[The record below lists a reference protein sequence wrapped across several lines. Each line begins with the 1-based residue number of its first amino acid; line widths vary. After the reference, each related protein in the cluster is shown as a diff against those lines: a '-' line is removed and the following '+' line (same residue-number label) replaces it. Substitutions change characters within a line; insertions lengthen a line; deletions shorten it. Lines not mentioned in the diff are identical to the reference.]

1 MNDLTKNLLL
11 WVVVAVVL
19 MVVFQSFSPRPGA
32 TSATSQAPSYTQF
45 LQDVD
50 AGRVR
55 SVVFTDES
63 TFTANAIRYRLA
75 DGKEGQ
81 VVGPMD
87 GKLIDQLVSK
97 NVDIV
102 REKPATGPGFWG
114 IVLNFL
120 PVLLLIG
127 FWIFMMR
134 QMQGGGGGAKGAMS
148 FGKSRAKLQ
157 GEDQIKITFADVA
170 GCDEAKEEVGE
181 LVEFLRDPS
190 KFQKLGGK
198 IPRGVLMV
206 GPPGTGKTLLAK
218 AIAGEAKV
226 PFFAIS
232 GSDFV
237 EMFVGVGASRVRDM
251 FEQAKKHAPC
261 IIFIDEIDAVG
272 RHRGAGLGG
281 GHDEREQ
288 TLNQLLVEMDGF
300 EGGEGVIVI
309 AATNRPDVLDP
320 ALLRPGRFDRQVVVG
335 LPDVKGREQILK
347 VHMRKLPLADD
358 VEPMVIA
365 RGTPGFSG
373 ADLAN
378 LANEAALFAARGNEK
393 EVRMEHFDRA
403 RDKILMGAERRSMAM
418 SEDEKTLTAYHEAGH
433 AIVGRL
439 VPEHDPV
446 YKVTII
452 PRGRAL
458 GVTMYLP
465 EGDRYSMNRVAIESQ
480 LCSLYGGRV
489 AEELIFGEDK
499 VTTGASNDIERA
511 TKMARNMVTKWGLS
525 DEMGPIAYGE
535 EEDEVFL
542 GRSVTQHKNVS
553 NETARKID
561 EVVRSIL
568 DKAYGRTRQL
578 LTENLDKL
586 HAMSQ
591 LLLQY
596 ETIDAPQIDAIMEGR
611 EPPPP
616 AGWGKSNRDAGNDKD
631 EPRPLPPVGGPATQS

>member
-1 MNDLTKNLLL
+1 MKDLMKNMLL
-11 WVVVAVVL
+11 WVTVAIVL
-19 MVVFQSFSPRPGA
+19 MMVFQGFSPTR
-32 TSATSQAPSYTQF
+32 SASGSGGNVLYSEF
-45 LQDVD
+45 VD
-50 AGRVR
+50 AVR
-55 SVVFTDES
+55 SDRIRKVDIDGDGRTI
-63 TFTANAIRYRLA
+63 TFERKDNTRGTTIAPRDDRL
-75 DGKEGQ
+75 
-81 VVGPMD
+81 MD
-87 GKLIDQLVSK
+87 DLINHKVEISQQPASSGRSILVS
-97 NVDIV
+97 
-102 REKPATGPGFWG
+102 
-114 IVLNFL
+114 
-120 PVLLLIG
+120 LLINLLPMALFIG
-127 FWIFMMR
+127 IWIYMMR
-134 QMQGGGGGAKGAMS
+134 QMQRGGGAGGAMS
-148 FGKSRAKLQ
+148 FGKSRAKMLN
-157 GEDQIKITFADVA
+157 EDQTKVTFADVA
-170 GCDEAKEEVGE
+170 GADEAKEEVAE

-190 KFQKLGGK
+190 RFQKLGGH

-226 PFFAIS
+226 PFFSIS

-251 FEQAKKHAPC
+251 FEQAKKQAPC

-300 EGGEGVIVI
+300 EGGEGVIVV

-335 LPDVKGREQILK
+335 LPDVKGREQILR
-347 VHMRKLPLADD
+347 VHMRKVPLADD
-358 VEPMVIA
+358 VEPMIVA

-378 LANEAALFAARGNEK
+378 LVNEAALFAARENAK
-393 EVRMEHFDRA
+393 SVRMEHFDKA

-418 SEDEKTLTAYHEAGH
+418 SEEEKTLTAYHEAGH
-433 AIVGRL
+433 AIVGRM

-465 EGDRYSMNRVAIESQ
+465 EGDKYSLNKVAIESQ
-480 LCSLYGGRV
+480 LASLYGGRV
-489 AEELIFGEDK
+489 AEELIFGADK

-525 DEMGPIAYGE
+525 DELGPITYAEDE
-535 EEDEVFL
+535 EEVFL
-542 GRSVTQHKNVS
+542 GRSVSQTKHVS
-553 NETARKID
+553 DETARKID
-561 EVVRSIL
+561 VVVRGIL
-568 DKAYGRTRQL
+568 DRAYGRTTQI
-578 LTENLDKL
+578 LTEHLDKL
-586 HAMSQ
+586 HAMAK
-591 LLLQY
+591 LLLKY
-596 ETIDAPQIDAIMEGR
+596 ETIDGPQIDAIMEGR

-616 AGWGKSNRDAGNDKD
+616 AGWS
-631 EPRPLPPVGGPATQS
+631 PGGPATEEPKQINLGGVEAPSV

>member
-19 MVVFQSFSPRPGA
+19 MVVFQSFSPRGA
-32 TSATSQAPSYTQF
+32 TTSTGEAPTYTRF
-45 LQDVD
+45 LQDVES
-50 AGRVR
+50 GRIR
-55 SVVFTDES
+55 SVVITDES
-63 TFTANAIRYRLA
+63 TLTSNVIRYRRS
-75 DGKEGQ
+75 DGTEGQ
-81 VVGPMD
+81 VVGPID
-87 GKLIDQLVSK
+87 LKLTDQLLGK
-97 NVDIV
+97 NIEVT
-102 REKPATGPGFWG
+102 REPPKTGPGFWG

-157 GEDQIKITFADVA
+157 GEDQVKVTFADVA

-206 GPPGTGKTLLAK
+206 GQPGTGKTLLAK

-226 PFFAIS
+226 PFFSIS

-335 LPDVKGREQILK
+335 LPDVKGREQILR

-378 LANEAALFAARGNEK
+378 LCNEAALFAARGNEK
-393 EVRMEHFDRA
+393 EVRMDHFDRA

-553 NETARKID
+553 DATARRID

-568 DKAYGRTRQL
+568 DKAYARTKAL
-578 LTENLDKL
+578 LTENSDKL

-616 AGWGKSNRDAGNDKD
+616 MGWNKSGKGGDQSGGGD
-631 EPRPLPPVGGPATQS
+631 PRPLPPVGGPATQS

>member
-11 WVVVAVVL
+11 WVVVAIVL
-19 MVVFQSFSPRPGA
+19 MVVFQSFSPRDGA
-32 TSATSQAPSYTQF
+32 TATVGQSRSYTQF
-45 LQDVD
+45 LQEVD
-50 AGRVR
+50 AGRIR
-55 SVVFTDES
+55 SVVITDAS
-63 TFTANAIRYRLA
+63 TLTTNAIRYKRA
-75 DGKEGQ
+75 DGTEGQ
-81 VVGPMD
+81 VTGPMD
-87 GKLIDQLVSK
+87 MKLTDQLLSK
-97 NVDIV
+97 NVDVV
-102 REKPATGPGFWG
+102 REDPKSGPSFWS

-120 PVLLLIG
+120 PVLLIIG
-127 FWIFMMR
+127 FWLFIMR

-157 GEDQIKITFADVA
+157 GDDQVKVTFADVA

-181 LVEFLRDPS
+181 LVDFLRDPS
-190 KFQKLGGK
+190 KFTKLGGK
-198 IPRGVLMV
+198 IPRGILMV
-206 GPPGTGKTLLAK
+206 GQPGTGKTLLAK

-226 PFFAIS
+226 PFFSIS

-300 EGGEGVIVI
+300 DGGEGVIVV

-335 LPDVKGREQILK
+335 LPDVRGREQILK

-378 LANEAALFAARGNEK
+378 LANEAALFAARENAK
-393 EVRMEHFDRA
+393 EVRMDHFDRA

-433 AIVGRL
+433 AIVGRV

-465 EGDRYSMNRVAIESQ
+465 EGDRYSINRVAIESQ

-535 EEDEVFL
+535 QEDEVFL

-553 NETARKID
+553 DDTARRID
-561 EVVRSIL
+561 EVVRAIL
-568 DKAYGRTRQL
+568 DRAYARTKTI

-616 AGWGKSNRDAGNDKD
+616 MGWGKAGKD
-631 EPRPLPPVGGPATQS
+631 GDNKSGPRPLPPVGGPATQT

>member
-1 MNDLTKNLLL
+1 MNDLVKNLML

-19 MVVFQSFSPRPGA
+19 MVVFQSFSPKLAGA
-32 TSATSQAPSYTQF
+32 ASTEVQYSQF
-45 LQDVD
+45 LQDVRANKVGKVD
-50 AGRVR
+50 IAE
-55 SVVFTDES
+55 DES
-63 TFTANAIRYRLA
+63 TVSFERKDGSKGTTIAPRRDQRLVDDLVNHDVEFKQA
-75 DGKEGQ
+75 PPKQGSI
-81 VVGPMD
+81 
-87 GKLIDQLVSK
+87 LIS
-97 NVDIV
+97 
-102 REKPATGPGFWG
+102 
-114 IVLNFL
+114 
-120 PVLLLIG
+120 LLLNLLPMLLFIG
-127 FWIFMMR
+127 IWIYFMR
-134 QMQGGGGGAKGAMS
+134 QMQQGGSKGAMS
-148 FGKSRAKLQ
+148 FGRSRAKLLN
-157 GEDQIKITFADVA
+157 EDQTKVTFGDVA
-170 GCDEAKEEVGE
+170 GCDEAKEEVSE
-181 LVEFLRDPS
+181 LVEFLRDPT

-226 PFFAIS
+226 PFFSIS

-300 EGGEGVIVI
+300 EGGEGVIVV

-335 LPDVKGREQILK
+335 LPDVKGREQILR
-347 VHMRKLPLADD
+347 VHMRKVPLADD
-358 VEPMVIA
+358 VESMVVA

-378 LANEAALFAARGNEK
+378 LVNEAALFAARENGK
-393 EVRMEHFDRA
+393 EVRMEHFDKA
-403 RDKILMGAERRSMAM
+403 RDKIMMGAERRSMAM
-418 SEDEKTLTAYHEAGH
+418 SEQEKTLTAYHEAGH

-465 EGDRYSMNRVAIESQ
+465 EGDKYSYNRTAIESQ

-525 DEMGPIAYGE
+525 DLGPITFGE
-535 EEDEVFL
+535 DEDEVFL
-542 GRSVTQHKNVS
+542 GRSVTQHKSVS
-553 NETARKID
+553 DDTARKID
-561 EVVRSIL
+561 DMVRSIL
-568 DKAYGRTRQL
+568 DRAYNRTRAI
-578 LTENLDKL
+578 LTEHLDKL
-586 HAMSQ
+586 HSMAK
-591 LLLQY
+591 LLLEY
-596 ETIDAPQIDAIMEGR
+596 ETIDVPQIDAIMENR
-611 EPPPP
+611 DPPPP
-616 AGWGKSNRDAGNDKD
+616 MGWS
-631 EPRPLPPVGGPATQS
+631 PGGPAREEPKPFTIGGPAAQT

>member
-19 MVVFQSFSPRPGA
+19 MLVFQSFSPKVGGMA
-32 TSATSQAPSYTQF
+32 TTAGTTYSDFLDQVDSGNVQRVEFGGDAARSGVGEITYTLRNGQKATINAPFDRDLINDLRYKKIEIIQ
-45 LQDVD
+45 QDPPS
-50 AGRVR
+50 GI
-55 SVVFTDES
+55 SL
-63 TFTANAIRYRLA
+63 TAIL
-75 DGKEGQ
+75 
-81 VVGPMD
+81 
-87 GKLIDQLVSK
+87 
-97 NVDIV
+97 
-102 REKPATGPGFWG
+102 F
-114 IVLNFL
+114 NFL
-120 PVLLLIG
+120 PVLLIIG
-127 FWIFMMR
+127 FWIFIMR

-157 GEDQIKITFADVA
+157 GEDQVKVTFADVA

-181 LVEFLRDPS
+181 LVEFLRDPG

-226 PFFAIS
+226 PFFSIS

-335 LPDVKGREQILK
+335 LPDVKGREQILR

-378 LANEAALFAARGNEK
+378 LANEAALFAARENAK
-393 EVRMEHFDRA
+393 EVRMDHFDRA

-465 EGDRYSMNRVAIESQ
+465 EGDKYSINRVAIESQ

-489 AEELIFGEDK
+489 AEELIFGADK

-553 NETARKID
+553 NETARRID
-561 EVVRSIL
+561 EVVRAIL
-568 DKAYGRTRQL
+568 DRAYARTKTI

-586 HAMSQ
+586 HTMSQ

-616 AGWGKSNRDAGNDKD
+616 AGWGKSGKDDDKP
-631 EPRPLPPVGGPATQS
+631 ESRPLPPIGGPAAQT